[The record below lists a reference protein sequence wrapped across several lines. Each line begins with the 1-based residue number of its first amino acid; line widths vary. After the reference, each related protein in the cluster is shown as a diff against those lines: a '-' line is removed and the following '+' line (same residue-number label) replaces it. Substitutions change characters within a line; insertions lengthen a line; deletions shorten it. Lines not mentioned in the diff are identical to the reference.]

1 MAHPHA
7 HSKHHRRPA
16 RSARLAVLVVAA
28 VALAGTVV
36 ALVSRTAD
44 ATQATATTT
53 TMTTPRVAPVPFGV
67 AAISPTDGST
77 DVTSDAVL
85 TVRFT
90 RPLAPGS
97 PMPTLSPAT
106 PGNWEQLTP
115 TTVAFVASQPW
126 IPASKVDIA
135 IPDGPQGVTGR
146 LGGTL
151 TQPVTAHFTV
161 AAGSTLRLQQLLAQL
176 GYLPVSFAATA
187 PLASPQEAAQPQEG
201 SFAWRWAEP
210 ASLVSLWTPGSPNT
224 ITKGAVMAFEAR
236 HHLRTDGSPGPAVWS
251 ALLADAAAG
260 SATSDPYNYVYVS
273 RPVPQ
278 KVTIYSNGAPVYT
291 TPANTG
297 IAAAPTDIG
306 TFPVYLRYES
316 QTMTGTNPDGSR
328 YSDPGIPW
336 VSYFSRGDALHGFVR
351 GSYGWPQSVG
361 CVELPPANAKI
372 VYPLTPIGTLVTV
385 S

>member
-7 HSKHHRRPA
+7 HSKHHRRPTWT
-16 RSARLAVLVVAA
+16 ARLAVLVVAVIA
-28 VALAGTVV
+28 VVGTVV
-36 ALVSRTAD
+36 ALVGRTSN
-44 ATQATATTT
+44 ATRATDTTT
-53 TMTTPRVAPVPFGV
+53 TVTSPKDVPTPFGV

-77 DVTSDAVL
+77 NVTSDAVV

-90 RPLAPGS
+90 RPLAPTS

-106 PGNWEQLTP
+106 PGSWEQLTP

-126 IPASKVDIA
+126 TPASTVDVA
-135 IPDGPQGVTGR
+135 IPHGPQGVTGR

-161 AAGSTLRLQQLLAQL
+161 ATGSTLRLQQLLAQL

-210 ASLVSLWTPGSPNT
+210 ASLVSLWTPGTANT
-224 ITKGAVMAFEAR
+224 ITKGAVMAFEAH
-236 HHLRTDGSPGPAVWS
+236 HHLRTDGAPGPAVWS

-316 QTMTGTNPDGSR
+316 QTMTGTNPDGSK